1 MNYIELELHDKGYK
15 SIDIFYGDTLVKTV
29 EIDSKMFK
37 QTSTGKLYVDYD
49 IEVENYQIT
58 LTIEINKLSILIVLE
73 ADSFD
78 RKFSGNLDLNQF
90 DFIPNS
96 TEDEIKDTEESKLII
111 PFYMPTITYTNLAS
125 SIVFDIDNPN
135 IVPLFDIDSEDR
147 LDSYKSDDL
156 INFQHFLDL
165 EFMDRITNK
174 EEIDKA
180 IKRRKQEAKIHGP
193 GNQITTKPNREYQN
207 LNGSEIIKKYIEI
220 EEKESI
226 IPVLNWGRGDNI
238 MSDVKSILNDFNN
251 VAIRVTTS
259 YSKFND
265 SLQDLK
271 KELETYKSN
280 IYIIFDMNNNFAIE
294 QFDQLIESTS
304 VIFKTIYLGAQF
316 SASDISKKRKD
327 PIETDINH
335 ISPNKPLEIFEKLLN
350 ETAVHGY
357 GDYCGFDRKTITRSS
372 GGRPT
377 ARVVL
382 ASVDKSKKMLVRRA
396 WDNRDLKSNQSQGL
410 IHSMNKLMLDIRNGV
425 LDKDNGV
432 LFLNEKNYDTDEALK
447 IFYPDRPSA
456 GVLKTICLRH
466 NYLSTKNNFMTI
478 QNP

>member
-29 EIDSKMFK
+29 EIDSKQFK
-37 QTSTGKLYVDYD
+37 KTSTGKLYVDYD

-96 TEDEIKDTEESKLII
+96 IEDEIQDTEESKLII

-174 EEIDKA
+174 AEIEEA
-180 IKRRKQEAKIHGP
+180 IKLRKQEAKIHGA
-193 GNQITTKPNREYQN
+193 GNQITAKPTREYKD
-207 LNGSEIIKKYIEI
+207 LDGSEIIQKYIEI
-220 EEKESI
+220 KEKESI

-238 MSDVKSILNDFNN
+238 ISDVKSILKDFHN

-265 SLQDLK
+265 FLKDLK
-271 KELETYKSN
+271 EELKAYTSN

-304 VIFKTIYLGAQF
+304 VTFKTIYLGAQF

-327 PIETDINH
+327 PVETDINH

-410 IHSMNKLMLDIRNGV
+410 IHSMNKLMLDIKNGL

-432 LFLNEKNYDTDEALK
+432 SFLNEKNYDTDEALK
-447 IFYPDRPSA
+447 EFYPDRPSA
-456 GVLKTICLRH
+456 GILKTICLRH
-466 NYLSTKNNFMTI
+466 NYLSTKNNFMFT

>member
-29 EIDSKMFK
+29 GIDSKQFK
-37 QTSTGKLYVDYD
+37 KTSTGKLYVDYD

-78 RKFSGNLDLNQF
+78 RNFSANLDLNQF

-96 TEDEIKDTEESKLII
+96 IENEIQDTEESKLII

-174 EEIDKA
+174 AEIEEA
-180 IKRRKQEAKIHGP
+180 IKLRKQEAKIHGA
-193 GNQITTKPNREYQN
+193 GNQITAKPNREYKD
-207 LNGSEIIKKYIEI
+207 LDGSEIIKKYIEI

-226 IPVLNWGRGDNI
+226 IPVLNWGRGDDI
-238 MSDVKSILNDFNN
+238 MSDVKSILKDFHN

-265 SLQDLK
+265 SLKDLK
-271 KELETYKSN
+271 KELKAYKSN

-410 IHSMNKLMLDIRNGV
+410 IHSMNKLMLDIKNGL

-432 LFLNEKNYDTDEALK
+432 SFLNEKNYDTDEALK
-447 IFYPDRPSA
+447 EFYPDRPSA
-456 GVLKTICLRH
+456 GILKTICLRH
-466 NYLSTKNNFMTI
+466 NYLSTKNNFMFT